1 LFLFFFGFN
10 LFFFLLLFTVST
22 NNNQKKRKFAN
33 NGAATS
39 SGKPTTPSNNAK
51 KGGNNK
57 SANGVSSHDAHGAA
71 TPPVGVPLSDAPPRL
86 PPASDHA
93 GRFAYWEKVR
103 FRYLDSSIA
112 ISRRWHLLCSHSRN
126 AQ

>member
-1 LFLFFFGFN
+1 M
-10 LFFFLLLFTVST
+10 ST

-33 NGAATS
+33 NAAATS

-71 TPPVGVPLSDAPPRL
+71 TPPVGVPLSDAALATLAYLLHPIT
-86 PPASDHA
+86 PADF
-93 GRFAYWEKVR
+93 FANYWEKVR
-103 FRYLDSSIA
+103 FRY
-112 ISRRWHLLCSHSRN
+112 
-126 AQ
+126 